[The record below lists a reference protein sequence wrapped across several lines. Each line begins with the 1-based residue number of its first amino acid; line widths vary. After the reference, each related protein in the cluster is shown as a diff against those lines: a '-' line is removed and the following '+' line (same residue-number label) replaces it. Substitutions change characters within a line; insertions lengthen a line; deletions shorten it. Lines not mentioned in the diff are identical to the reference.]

1 MSQLCV
7 RFIGKEYVL
16 SEQLPTYVKI
26 LAQFEEYMD
35 QLHGKVIE
43 QAKNGDFSGGA
54 DEDFIYWKQP
64 VESIAKD
71 VITKAAE
78 FGIYDLTLTEL
89 VNNNPGYVQLHKVC
103 AETIKQAAEALLNAM
118 DSLIE
123 GQRSAEQDAASQI
136 TGSGVSIWTNSL
148 GSALLYSAFE
158 SSAIK
163 KQCNKADKEYQE
175 ALQKLHEST
184 HSQLDQTRNNIKT
197 QFYYPGC
204 NTAIVSLIS
213 HMLDVYLMRLNQ
225 NYVLDYDSLRRYDMQ
240 SSCDI
245 LRNLPLVSKKEEV
258 IHKAFECC
266 PYNPDVYREL
276 INLGI
281 FDPDTYAI
289 AKLFGQGGIL
299 VPYIQLYCDEHINQP
314 QRITSAVD
322 VFCFLT
328 ELGKKETFE
337 KLYAGVLQDFY
348 EKINAAISA
357 TKEPT
362 ECRKWVVQNI
372 ANKASDLVQ
381 KSASL
386 DSEIDTV
393 LRMIIDNETYSMLLQ
408 MGLLSFNSINIS
420 ACDIFDYEA
429 LMATLKAEL
438 LMSVQQLIDT
448 IIAKRSV
455 LVPEVYDIQKQ
466 ISSLERELNAL
477 DSKFRADIEALQKQ
491 KGSFGFFAFSQKR
504 DIDAQIESVVQNRD
518 ATLTATRN
526 GIDYLRTKLS
536 TKEAL
541 LEAI

>member
-258 IHKAFECC
+258 IHKAFERC

-281 FDPDTYAI
+281 FDLDTYAI

-357 TKEPT
+357 AKEPT

-477 DSKFRADIEALQKQ
+477 DSKFSADIEALQKQ